1 MNPAI
6 LLFLLIPISSVVLL
20 FLKDTKKERKI
31 ILNILLIL
39 NVFFYLTP
47 LIIAFFSTPA
57 GESMWNENTGG
68 GAAIWLYFIV
78 FPVSAIAQ
86 LILLILKIVHATKS
100 S

>member
-1 MNPAI
+1 M
-6 LLFLLIPISSVVLL
+6 
-20 FLKDTKKERKI
+20 
-31 ILNILLIL
+31 
-39 NVFFYLTP
+39 
-47 LIIAFFSTPA
+47 AFFSAPP

-68 GAAIWLYFIV
+68 GAYIWLYFIV

>member
-20 FLKDTKKERKI
+20 FLKDTKKKRKI

-39 NVFFYLTP
+39 NVFLYLSP
-47 LIIAFFSTPA
+47 LIIAFFNTPP

-78 FPVSAIAQ
+78 FPVSVIAQ
-86 LILLILKIVHATKS
+86 LILLILKIVYATKS
-100 S
+100 M